1 MNTTLFIKKAVM
13 TPIEPD
19 LDLSKTGDETTLQNP
34 FKRGIMQF
42 DDYNYNSV
50 NPYVLKGK
58 NNQPF

>member
-1 MNTTLFIKKAVM
+1 M
-13 TPIEPD
+13 TPLEPD